1 MAMSVVSP
9 LMMTLLTRARPKWL
23 PRLVENT
30 VSKLS
35 HVTWVGHGVVS
46 KVNCRSRNAVTPIQ

>member
-1 MAMSVVSP
+1 MNTPTTMAIRVVNP
-9 LMMTLLTRARPKWL
+9 LMMTLLTSACPKWL

-46 KVNCRSRNAVTPIQ
+46 